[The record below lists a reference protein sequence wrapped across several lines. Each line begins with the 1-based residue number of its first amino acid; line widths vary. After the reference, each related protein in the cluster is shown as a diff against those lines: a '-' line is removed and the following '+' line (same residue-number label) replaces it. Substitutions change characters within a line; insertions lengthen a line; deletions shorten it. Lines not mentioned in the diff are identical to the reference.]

1 MINKGV
7 SNKEFIWNP
16 NNRECECNKLSDV
29 SEYLNYE
36 KCKCRKR
43 LVNKLVE
50 ECTENNEEVKLAEI
64 PLAEEGKNKQ

>member
-1 MINKGV
+1 MIDKGV
-7 SNKEFIWNP
+7 SNKELIWNP
-16 NNRECECNKLSDV
+16 NNRECECNKSSDV